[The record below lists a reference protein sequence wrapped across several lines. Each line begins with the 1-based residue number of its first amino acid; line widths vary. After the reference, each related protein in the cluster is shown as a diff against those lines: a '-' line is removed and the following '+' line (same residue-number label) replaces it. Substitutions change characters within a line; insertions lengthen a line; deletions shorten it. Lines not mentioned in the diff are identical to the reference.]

1 MSESRLELNE
11 LQKDAL
17 REVGNIGAGHSATA
31 LSQLLDTKVA
41 LTTPHVEII
50 KFKELGSR
58 LKYGTRPVAALHMY
72 VQGPAPGS
80 IIVLFDRHQAQDFVD
95 AFIKRLIGNI
105 HMFESIKDSTL
116 MELGNIVAGSYLTA
130 IIELTNVPL
139 ILSVPTLAYGV
150 VDTALSALMQHASP
164 DQDVFL
170 IENSFL
176 DQDKEI
182 SGQFLLIP
190 ETGSITPLLAVF
202 GVD

>member
-1 MSESRLELNE
+1 MTE
-11 LQKDAL
+11 LQLNDLQRDAL

-31 LSQLLDTKVA
+31 LSTLLDTRIN

-50 KFKELGSR
+50 KFRDLSSKLHYDNS
-58 LKYGTRPVAALHMY
+58 TVAVLHMY
-72 VQGPAPGS
+72 VHGPAPS
-80 IIVLFDRHQAQDFVD
+80 RIVVMLDRQQASEFVD

-116 MELGNIVAGSYLTA
+116 MELGNIIAGSYLTA
-130 IIELTNVPL
+130 IIDLTGVPL
-139 ILSVPTLAYGV
+139 TLSVPTLAYGT
-150 VDTALSALMQHASP
+150 VDSALPQLMKIVP

-176 DQDKEI
+176 DKDKEI
-182 SGQFLLIP
+182 NGQFLLIP
-190 ETGSITPLLAVF
+190 ESGSIAPLLAVF

>member
-1 MSESRLELNE
+1 MTERALELND
-11 LQKDAL
+11 LQRDAL

-31 LSQLLDTKVA
+31 LSLLLDTKVD

-50 KFKELGSR
+50 KFRELAGK
-58 LKYGTRPVAALHMY
+58 LKYGDSPVAALHMY

-80 IIVLFDRHQAQDFVD
+80 IIVLFDRTQAQDFVD
-95 AFIKRLIGNI
+95 SFIKRLIGNI

-116 MELGNIVAGSYLTA
+116 MELGNIIAGSYLTA
-130 IIELTNVPL
+130 IIELTSVPL
-139 ILSVPTLAYGV
+139 ILSVPTLAYGT
-150 VDTALSALMQHASP
+150 VDSALKALMTASP
-164 DQDVFL
+164 EQDVFL

-190 ETGSITPLLAVF
+190 ETGSIAPLLAVF
-202 GVD
+202 GVE

>member
-1 MSESRLELNE
+1 MSELQLND

-31 LSQLLDTKVA
+31 LSTLLDTRIN

-50 KFKELGSR
+50 KFRDLSSKLH
-58 LKYGTRPVAALHMY
+58 YDNNIVAVLHMY
-72 VQGPAPGS
+72 VHGPAPS
-80 IIVLFDRHQAQDFVD
+80 RIVVMFDREQAAEFVD

-116 MELGNIVAGSYLTA
+116 MELGNIIAGSYLTA
-130 IIELTNVPL
+130 IIDLTGVPL
-139 ILSVPTLAYGV
+139 TLSVPTLAYGTV
-150 VDTALSALMQHASP
+150 ETALPQLMKIVP

-176 DQDKEI
+176 DKDKEI
-182 SGQFLLIP
+182 NGQFLLIP
-190 ETGSITPLLAVF
+190 ESGSIAPLLAVF

>member
-1 MSESRLELNE
+1 MSELQLND

-31 LSQLLDTKVA
+31 LSTLLDTRIN

-50 KFKELGSR
+50 KFRDLSSKLHYDNS
-58 LKYGTRPVAALHMY
+58 TVAVLHMY
-72 VQGPAPGS
+72 VHGPAPS
-80 IIVLFDRHQAQDFVD
+80 RIVVMFDREQAAEFVD

-116 MELGNIVAGSYLTA
+116 MELGNIIAGSYLTA
-130 IIELTNVPL
+130 IIDLTGVPL
-139 ILSVPTLAYGV
+139 TLSVPTLAYGTV
-150 VDTALSALMQHASP
+150 ETALPQLMKIVP

-176 DQDKEI
+176 DKDKEI
-182 SGQFLLIP
+182 NGQFLLIP
-190 ETGSITPLLAVF
+190 ESGSIAPLLAVF

>member
-1 MSESRLELNE
+1 MSETPLALND

-31 LSQLLDTKVA
+31 LSVLLDTKVD

-50 KFKELGSR
+50 KFRELAGK
-58 LKYGTRPVAALHMY
+58 LKYGDAPVAAMHMY

-80 IIVLFDRHQAQDFVD
+80 IIVLFDRGQAQDFVD
-95 AFIKRLIGNI
+95 SFIKRLIGNI
-105 HMFESIKDSTL
+105 HMFDSIKDSTL
-116 MELGNIVAGSYLTA
+116 MELGNIIAGSYLTA

-139 ILSVPTLAYGV
+139 ILSVPTLAYGT
-150 VDTALSALMQHASP
+150 VDSALKSLMTVVP
-164 DQDVFL
+164 EQDVFL

-202 GVD
+202 GVE